1 MNIISIIIIAQAK
14 NMKLVVT
21 LIYVLQEEE
30 KKNMGKTQVVIFLLG
45 SYIIV

>member
-30 KKNMGKTQVVIFLLG
+30 KKNMGKTQSF
-45 SYIIV
+45 